1 MISTLDEIHSL
12 CPRRSLVSSVNNH
25 RWISK
30 QIFFALLQCNVHVRF
45 TLWTWVYILSSHF
58 WDGQSFLHKQTQNLT
73 ITCTNCTFCWAQDK
87 SLNLDSTSADIFTLY
102 HMTTNNHGLVW
113 VDTLWPRDGT
123 AGINLMSLYYTHTQY
138 GEIPPLLLTKISWDY
153 ESMWWLKE
161 CYWSFS
167 NLFGSL

>member
-1 MISTLDEIHSL
+1 MSPDRAGCPCTWRTNQLWAQGAGRAGEYRGVRGSTCTVTCLMISTLDEIHSL

-73 ITCTNCTFCWAQDK
+73 ITCTNCTFCRAQDK
-87 SLNLDSTSADIFTLY
+87 SLKLDSIFADIFTLY
-102 HMTTNNHGLVW
+102 LY
-113 VDTLWPRDGT
+113 P
-123 AGINLMSLYYTHTQY
+123 SLYH
-138 GEIPPLLLTKISWDY
+138 LW
-153 ESMWWLKE
+153 
-161 CYWSFS
+161 
-167 NLFGSL
+167 